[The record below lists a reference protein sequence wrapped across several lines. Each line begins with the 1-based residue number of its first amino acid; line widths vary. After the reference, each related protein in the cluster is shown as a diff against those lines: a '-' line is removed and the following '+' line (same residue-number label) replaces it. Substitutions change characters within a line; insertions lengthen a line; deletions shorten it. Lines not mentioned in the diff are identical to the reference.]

1 VTAPKPDNRT
11 RLVVAV
17 TLAMWLVWDA
27 YVWLAGRE
35 TISAVFGW
43 AFSWP
48 WLGWWV
54 AGTFGFLCGHLLG
67 MTDVD
72 APGYWWRA
80 VAVPLGAAAAGFLLT
95 RWS

>member
-1 VTAPKPDNRT
+1 MKPDRRTRAVIVVTA
-11 RLVVAV
+11 VVW
-17 TLAMWLVWDA
+17 LAWDA

-35 TISAVFGW
+35 TISAVFGV

-67 MTDVD
+67 MTDVT
-72 APGYWWRA
+72 APGYWWRC
-80 VAVPLGAAAAGFLLT
+80 VLTPFAAAAVGFVLT